1 MRKIKRWL
9 IEELLPVWAKED
21 LLKEIDRLQQVNRE
35 QEIHIK
41 QLDAY
46 IDGLEYGIR
55 NQRRIV
61 INNNGEAKN
70 EHR

>member
-1 MRKIKRWL
+1 MNKAKRWL
-9 IEELLPVWAKED
+9 IEKVLPVWAKKD
-21 LLKEIDRLQQVNRE
+21 LLKEIERLQQVNHE
-35 QEIHIK
+35 QEIHIG

-61 INNNGEAKN
+61 INNGEVKK
-70 EHR
+70 

>member
-9 IEELLPVWAKED
+9 IEKILPVWAKED
-21 LLKEIDRLQQVNRE
+21 LWKEIDRLQQINHE
-35 QEIHIK
+35 QETHIK

-61 INNNGEAKN
+61 INNGEVK
-70 EHR
+70 R

>member
-1 MRKIKRWL
+1 MRKIKHWL
-9 IEELLPVWAKED
+9 IENVVPIWAKKD
-21 LLKEIDRLQQVNRE
+21 LLKEIARLEKINQE

-46 IDGLEYGIR
+46 IEGLEYGLR

-61 INNNGEAKN
+61 INNGEVK
-70 EHR
+70 R

>member
-1 MRKIKRWL
+1 MRMIKQRL
-9 IEELLPVWAKED
+9 IEKILPVWARSE
-21 LLKEIDRLQQVNRE
+21 LQKEIERLRKQN
-35 QEIHIK
+35 QEKEAHIR

-61 INNNGEAKN
+61 INTGEVKK
-70 EHR
+70 

>member
-9 IEELLPVWAKED
+9 IERLLPVWAKKD
-21 LLKEIDRLQQVNRE
+21 LLKEIDRLQQINHE

-61 INNNGEAKN
+61 INNGEVKK
-70 EHR
+70 

>member
-1 MRKIKRWL
+1 MMNKVKRWL
-9 IEELLPVWAKED
+9 IEKALPVWAKKD
-21 LLKEIDRLQQVNRE
+21 MLKEIDRLKQINHE

-61 INNNGEAKN
+61 INNNGEVK
-70 EHR
+70 R

>member
-1 MRKIKRWL
+1 MSKVKRWL
-9 IEELLPVWAKED
+9 IEKILPIWAKKD

-46 IDGLEYGIR
+46 IDGLEYGVR

-61 INNNGEAKN
+61 INNGEVKK
-70 EHR
+70 

>member
-9 IEELLPVWAKED
+9 IENVVPIWAKKD
-21 LLKEIDRLQQVNRE
+21 LLKEIARLEKINQE

-46 IDGLEYGIR
+46 IEGLEYGIR

-61 INNNGEAKN
+61 INNGEVK
-70 EHR
+70 R

>member
-1 MRKIKRWL
+1 MSKVKRWL
-9 IEELLPVWAKED
+9 IEKILPIWAKKD
-21 LLKEIDRLQQVNRE
+21 LLKAIDRLQQVNRE

-61 INNNGEAKN
+61 INNGEVKK
-70 EHR
+70 

>member
-1 MRKIKRWL
+1 MSKVKRWL
-9 IEELLPVWAKED
+9 IEKILPIWAKKD

-61 INNNGEAKN
+61 INNGEVKK
-70 EHR
+70 

>member
-9 IEELLPVWAKED
+9 IEKLLPVWAKKD
-21 LLKEIDRLQQVNRE
+21 MLKEIDRLQQINHK
-35 QEIHIK
+35 QEIHIR

-61 INNNGEAKN
+61 INNNGEAKD

>member
-9 IEELLPVWAKED
+9 IEKILPIWAKKD
-21 LLKEIDRLQQVNRE
+21 LLKEVDRLQQVNHE

-61 INNNGEAKN
+61 INNGEVKK
-70 EHR
+70 

>member
-1 MRKIKRWL
+1 MSKVKRWL
-9 IEELLPVWAKED
+9 IEKILPIWAKKD

-41 QLDAY
+41 QLNAY

-61 INNNGEAKN
+61 INNGEVKK
-70 EHR
+70 

>member
-9 IEELLPVWAKED
+9 IEKILPIWAKKD
-21 LLKEIDRLQQVNRE
+21 LLKEIDHLQQVNRE

-46 IDGLEYGIR
+46 IDGLEYGVR

-61 INNNGEAKN
+61 INNGEVKK
-70 EHR
+70 

>member
-1 MRKIKRWL
+1 MKKIKLWL
-9 IEELLPVWAKED
+9 INKALPVWAKAE
-21 LLKEIDRLQQVNRE
+21 LLKEIERLRKVNYE

-46 IDGLEYGIR
+46 IDGLEYGLR

-61 INNNGEAKN
+61 INNGEVKK
-70 EHR
+70 